1 MTSSDLH
8 TSSQSFDNIAIIS
21 RIIDTGMGIVAS
33 SVLIQLKNCRDPRE
47 QVLQWN
53 LSW

>member
-21 RIIDTGMGIVAS
+21 RIIDTGIVAS
-33 SVLIQLKNCRDPRE
+33 SVLIQLKNCICLLFI
-47 QVLQWN
+47 LQMN
-53 LSW
+53 